1 MAKATT
7 DSILNNLKGKL
18 SKNSLNYFTTRY
30 GKLVVSNY
38 PTHRDPKKITPHQH
52 ELNVSFAQAVQQA
65 KVELSDPQKRAEWQQ
80 RFEEQKTA
88 SEKPYVTLRNFV
100 IAQLTKGN
108 N

>member
-30 GKLVVSNY
+30 GKL